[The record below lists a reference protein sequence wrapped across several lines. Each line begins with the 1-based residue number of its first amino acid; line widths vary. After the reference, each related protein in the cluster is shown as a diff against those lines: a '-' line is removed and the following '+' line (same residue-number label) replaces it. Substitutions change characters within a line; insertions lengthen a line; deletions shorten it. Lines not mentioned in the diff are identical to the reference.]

1 MVGGKGGG
9 TQLLSLEFIE
19 IDLFLLRLRCG
30 RGRPVSGQLRVP
42 YQIDLTHPQY
52 KISPFELSFSVC
64 CSSRVKPIFTKRSSL
79 VLTHDQ
85 LLNTV
90 RAV

>member
-1 MVGGKGGG
+1 MWYGGGKGGG

-30 RGRPVSGQLRVP
+30 RGRPVSGQLRVS
-42 YQIDLTHPQY
+42 YQITHPQY

-64 CSSRVKPIFTKRSSL
+64 CSSRVKPIFIKRSSL